1 MRCRDTRETQGGTG
15 REGVG
20 ILVCDD
26 LDEAAL
32 PALGGRQDEQ
42 GVDIVQVHLLHALD
56 PPQLCAFVRG
66 HIRQHLSK

>member
-15 REGVG
+15 EKGWSLVG
-20 ILVCDD
+20 DD
-26 LDEAAL
+26 LDKAAL

-56 PPQLCAFVRG
+56 PPQLRDFVRG
-66 HIRQHLSK
+66 HIRQHLTK